1 MELQAVPQVKIK
13 LYGVF
18 REIAGEKVLSVNINK
33 GTTLGDLIKKICG
46 EIGDEFKAAL
56 LDPVTNAPR
65 QYINL
70 LINGRHNRFLG
81 GLDAVLDEG
90 DVIDILMPAIGG

>member
-1 MELQAVPQVKIK
+1 MPQVKIK
-13 LYGVF
+13 LYGRF
-18 REIAGEKVLSVNINK
+18 REIAGKKVLSVNINK
-33 GTTLGDLIKKICG
+33 GTTLMGLIKNICG
-46 EIGDEFKAAL
+46 EVGDEFKSAL
-56 LDPVTNAPR
+56 LDPITNEPR